1 MSTGNVAKDCSSAAV
16 GEQTE
21 EQRAQDAALGSAWLC
36 CMVENLQIACD
47 TDKHDFKNIHYLVL
61 YSTTDKN
68 ISI

>member
-1 MSTGNVAKDCSSAAV
+1 MSPGNVSKDSSSAAV

-36 CMVENLQIACD
+36 CMVENLQEAFNN
-47 TDKHDFKNIHYLVL
+47 DKHDIRNISLSCL
-61 YSTTDKN
+61 LLITDKN